1 MLPKKA
7 MLIVKVSY
15 FKQNKIHQSSAF
27 IKIHQSSTFIGK
39 QATTRQVIVKRLKMS
54 VTEKKY
60 QANISV
66 LIVLVNIVCQNAKIK
81 RRVNCKE
88 RHHLSVCS
96 QNSCMTQVMMSSEE
110 TTVIHLAVVFLIDGV
125 KCRALQD
132 TSSGSSYI
140 LTILPKMS
148 QMNPRCWNW
157 NYLE

>member
-39 QATTRQVIVKRLKMS
+39 LATARQVIVKRLKMS
-54 VTEKKY
+54 VTERKY
-60 QANISV
+60 QASISV
-66 LIVLVNIVCQNAKIK
+66 LIVLVNVCQNAKIK

-88 RHHLSVCS
+88 IHHLSVCS
-96 QNSCMTQVMMSSEE
+96 QNNCMTQVVMSSEE

-125 KCRALQD
+125 KRRALQD

-148 QMNPRCWNW
+148 KMNPRCWNW